1 MSVDIVML
9 ISIAVYLEKK
19 LQKGTK
25 IEMSKIIIVFDI
37 S

>member
-9 ISIAVYLEKK
+9 ISIAVYLGKK

-25 IEMSKIIIVFDI
+25 IETPKIIIVFDI